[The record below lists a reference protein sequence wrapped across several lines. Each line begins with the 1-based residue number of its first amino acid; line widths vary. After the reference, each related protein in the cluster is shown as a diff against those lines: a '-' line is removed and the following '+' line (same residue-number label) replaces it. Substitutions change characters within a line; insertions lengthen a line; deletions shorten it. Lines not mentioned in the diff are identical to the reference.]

1 VKDDLEKE
9 LAREPTEA
17 EIADATNMRTTQ
29 VKKTI
34 EVGRAARN
42 KLIKVKFKLF
52 NSSQILL
59 VVVNSS

>member
-29 VKKTI
+29 VKKAI

-52 NSSQILL
+52 NSFTA
-59 VVVNSS
+59 